1 MRTYQDQ
8 ADLWAY
14 LGGQGMCVWGGGNDR
29 LDDVNRYAEAQ
40 SSVGGIIPWVWV
52 LCSVRVAEARSEQE
66 CTFILSLL

>member
-14 LGGQGMCVWGGGNDR
+14 LGGQGMWGWGDDR

-40 SSVGGIIPWVWV
+40 PSVGGIIPWVWV
-52 LCSVRVAEARSEQE
+52 LCSVRVAEARLEQE
-66 CTFILSLL
+66 CAFILSSL